1 MKHSRAISQFVIDIS
16 EDNVDDDDPGDHDHD
31 AMTIVVMKKWQF
43 LTDKWDELVNG
54 YKESWNIELYKKQ

>member
-16 EDNVDDDDPGDHDHD
+16 EDNVDDDDPDHDHD

-43 LTDKWDELVNG
+43 LTDKWDEVVDSH
-54 YKESWNIELYKKQ
+54 KELWNIKLYKKQ